1 MSNYPF
7 NACDYL
13 CEKCSE
19 TGNCK
24 VYALLEKKALSKR
37 LKGSMKDP
45 TGASLEDVK
54 ESLDETIEL
63 LRKIAADLGIHLDDM
78 KDDMDGLDEQYV
90 ENDELYQLALTFTL
104 KSHSFL
110 KKVEPL
116 IRQNMLDAFEEL
128 VWYHTIVSVKTHRAV
143 SSDFDGLSE
152 DAVNS
157 AKVATKSLSKCMK
170 AFDHI
175 GKNLSLAT
183 EEARTLA
190 GTALM
195 VRQRIMTRFALTQQA
210 DEEFETRGQS
220 A

>member
-1 MSNYPF
+1 
-7 NACDYL
+7 
-13 CEKCSE
+13 
-19 TGNCK
+19 
-24 VYALLEKKALSKR
+24 
-37 LKGSMKDP
+37 MKDP

-63 LRKIAADLGIHLDDM
+63 LRKIATDLGIQLDDM
-78 KDDMDGLDEQYV
+78 ADDMGGLDEQYV

-116 IRQNMLDAFEEL
+116 VQHNMSEAFEDL

-157 AKVATKSLSKCMK
+157 AKVAAKSLTRCVT
-170 AFDHI
+170 AFEHI
-175 GKNLSLAT
+175 GKNLSLVT
-183 EEARTLA
+183 EEARTLSS
-190 GTALM
+190 TAVT
-195 VRQRIMTRFALTQQA
+195 VRQRIVTRFALDHRTDKKGA
-210 DEEFETRGQS
+210 AHERAT
-220 A
+220 

>member
-1 MSNYPF
+1 VPVSDSPF

-19 TGNCK
+19 TQNCK
-24 VYALLEKKALSKR
+24 VYALLEEKALSKR

-45 TGASLEDVK
+45 TGTSLEDVK

-63 LRKIAADLGIHLDDM
+63 LKKIAADLGIPLEETA
-78 KDDMDGLDEQYV
+78 DDMDGLDEHCV

-116 IRQNMLDAFEEL
+116 VRQGTQEPFDDL
-128 VWYHTIVSVKTHRAV
+128 VWYHTIVSVKTHRAI

-157 AKVATKSLSKCMK
+157 AKVAMKSLAKCMN
-170 AFDHI
+170 AFDLI
-175 GKNLSLAT
+175 GKNLSLVS
-183 EEARTLA
+183 EEARTLSS
-190 GTALM
+190 TALA
-195 VRQRIMTRFALTQQA
+195 VKQRIITRFALRQLPA
-210 DEEFETRGQS
+210 
-220 A
+220 